1 MTRFI
6 RALVAGAAG
15 LALVAAGF
23 TNVPSASAQAGAIYL
38 VDGVGVSDAITAVST
53 DVGLYVKYVGA
64 AQTGTATV
72 AVDASTGDIAF
83 VVNGAADTTIGC
95 PTANGTIDVSDACGD
110 TFVEVINLI
119 NKVPN
124 WRAAP
129 GAVIGTDTTI
139 NTLITR
145 SAATASGPDGV
156 ALLKDTVVALNVTA
170 DLTPNYYSGG
180 RSMKFFLSPTGGG
193 ALTQNLIPNPY
204 NNFATW
210 VAYATETITS
220 SGTVGAFAILG
231 VTQNHLNKQGT
242 TAYSYQETVRT
253 IVSQVGAA
261 TTVEKNYDFTRFPL
275 RANPGERILVRIASG
290 TDLTVPKVG
299 GYGVMQSNRQ
309 N

>member
-1 MTRFI
+1 
-6 RALVAGAAG
+6 LVAGAAA

-23 TNVPSASAQAGAIYL
+23 TNVPPASAQAGAIYL
-38 VDGVGVSDAITAVST
+38 VDGVGVSDAVTAVST

-83 VVNGAADTTIGC
+83 VVNGAADATVIC
-95 PTANGTIDVSDACGD
+95 PSGGTPGTIDVSDAACD
-110 TFVEVINLI
+110 TFVEVINVI
-119 NKVPN
+119 NKTAN

-193 ALTQNLIPNPY
+193 SLTQNLIPNPY

-220 SGTVGAFAILG
+220 SGTIGAFAILG

-275 RANPGERILVRIASG
+275 RANPGERILVRIAAG

-299 GYGVMQSNRQ
+299 GYGVMQNNRQ

>member
-1 MTRFI
+1 MSLSAEVEREVAVTLPDGAVR
-6 RALVAGAAG
+6 RYPAGVTGAEVAGDISKSLAKAAFAVTLDG
-15 LALVAAGF
+15 RLSDLSQPIEEDVALAV
-23 TNVPSASAQAGAIYL
+23 V
-38 VDGVGVSDAITAVST
+38 TAKDEAPALELIRHDCAHIMARAVQELWP
-53 DVGLYVKYVGA
+53 DV
-64 AQTGTATV
+64 
-72 AVDASTGDIAF
+72 
-83 VVNGAADTTIGC
+83 
-95 PTANGTIDVSDACGD
+95 
-110 TFVEVINLI
+110 
-119 NKVPN
+119 
-124 WRAAP
+124 

-180 RSMKFFLSPTGGG
+180 RTMRFFLSPTGGG

-220 SGTVGAFAILG
+220 SGTIGAFAILG

-275 RANPGERILVRIASG
+275 RANPGERILVRIAAG

-299 GYGVMQSNRQ
+299 GYGVMQNNRQ

>member
-1 MTRFI
+1 MRRFI
-6 RALVAGAAG
+6 RTLIAGAAG
-15 LALVAAGF
+15 LALVASGF
-23 TNVPSASAQAGAIYL
+23 AHAPLASAQAGAIYL

-72 AVDASTGDIAF
+72 AVDAATGDIAF
-83 VVNGAADTTIGC
+83 VVNGGADTTIGC
-95 PTANGTIDVSDACGD
+95 PTANGTIDVSNAACD
-110 TFVEVINLI
+110 TFVEVINVI

-180 RSMKFFLSPTGGG
+180 RSMKFFLQPGGG
-193 ALTQNLIPNPY
+193 SSLLQTLNVNPY
-204 NNFATW
+204 SNKATW
-210 VAYATETITS
+210 IAYATETITS
-220 SGTVGAFAILG
+220 SGTVGAFDILG
-231 VTQNHLNKQGT
+231 VTQVHLNKQGT

-253 IVSQVGAA
+253 ILSQVGAA
-261 TTVEKNYDFTRFPL
+261 TTVEKNYDLTRFPA
-275 RANPGERILVRIASG
+275 RGNPGERILVRIASG
-290 TDLTVPKVG
+290 TDLTAPKVG
-299 GYGVMQSNRQ
+299 GYGIMQQ
-309 N
+309 NTQN